1 MKGFAR
7 FAWFYAIDHVMV
19 VLMVLLLTT
28 SLLEFSFSV
37 SFLNPLARS
46 LSNFSMTD
54 IFYDI
59 SKSKAQKDQDNL
71 ITLVDMSEVY
81 ERGDLA
87 DIIEQIENLKP
98 QVLGVDIVFDGVR
111 NDSVGNKRLIE
122 VAQNSKVPTV
132 WACKLMEWNDE
143 AEQFC
148 YTNHSFLTD
157 SCLVDEGFTNV
168 ERDVNGGTVRHF
180 GVRRKSE
187 GRRVYSLPARVAR
200 LYTGGDPAMDNDMSC
215 AINFHAVKFPVVP
228 YDSIA
233 EHADLIRG
241 HIVLL
246 GAAQEER
253 DKHYTPLGLIPG
265 LYVLAYTVKTMV
277 EHQAPITLSVWVIW
291 ALSLLVTLFTQVAQA
306 YAFDITVRHRL
317 GSVKCLGRMGVTS
330 SVIFFTLVTVLVGAS
345 FMLYIRDNINL
356 DVKWAILC
364 MALLGTARLIY
375 SVIVNLIGDYAYPH
389 FLRDVADKSLYRYES
404 EAKTVGKIEMQ
415 QSTIEL

>member
-1 MKGFAR
+1 MKNFAR
-7 FAWFYAIDHVMV
+7 FIWLYAIDHVMV
-19 VLMVLLLTT
+19 VLMVVLLAT
-28 SLLEFSFSV
+28 SLLELSFSV

-59 SKSKAQKDQDNL
+59 SKSKAQKERDAL

-81 ERGDLA
+81 ERGILA
-87 DIIEQIENLKP
+87 DIIEQIESLGP
-98 QVLGVDIVFDGVR
+98 SVLGIDIVFDGER
-111 NDSVGNKRLIE
+111 DDSVGNSRLIE
-122 VAQNSKVPTV
+122 VAQKPKAPTV
-132 WACKLMEWNDE
+132 WACKLMDWNDE
-143 AEQFC
+143 GEQFR
-148 YTNHSFLTD
+148 YTNHSFLTA

-168 ERDVNGGTVRHF
+168 ERDVNGGTVRRF

-200 LYTGGDPAMDNDMSC
+200 LYTGVEPAMDNDMSC
-215 AINFHAVKFPVVP
+215 AINFQAVKFPVVP
-228 YDSIA
+228 YDSII
-233 EHADLIRG
+233 EHAGLIKG

-265 LYVLAYTVKTMV
+265 LHVLAYTVKTMV
-277 EHQAPITLSVWVIW
+277 EHQAPTTLPVWIIW
-291 ALSLLVTLFTQVAQA
+291 ALSLLVTLFTQIAQA
-306 YAFDITVRHRL
+306 YAFDTTVRHRL

-330 SVIFFTLVTVLVGAS
+330 SVIFFTMVIVLVGAS
-345 FMLYIRDNINL
+345 FMLYMRYNINL

-364 MALLGTARLIY
+364 MALLGTARLLY
-375 SVIVNLIGDYAYPH
+375 SVIVNLIGDYAYPR
-389 FLRDVADKSLYRYES
+389 FLRDVAEESLYRYES
-404 EAKTVGKIEMQ
+404 EAKATGKIDMQ